1 MNDKIIRL
9 GVFTFGLIV
18 TSIGIIEVLLS
29 LTGETLIVD
38 DLIKFAGNFML
49 WRGLVLGSAGI
60 FLVFGLNIQNPVEVK
75 AQVLLASIMIW
86 IVGGMEVLD
95 IILGSIPGE
104 GMEWISTGEQFIG
117 HYGGPYDPGIFLL
130 PLSLALVWVTSR
142 KMSNQ
147 GGETVNE

>member
-18 TSIGIIEVLLS
+18 TSIGIIEVPLS

-95 IILGSIPGE
+95 IILGSIPARGWD
-104 GMEWISTGEQFIG
+104 GSV
-117 HYGGPYDPGIFLL
+117 LASS
-130 PLSLALVWVTSR
+130 SLAT
-142 KMSNQ
+142 
-147 GGETVNE
+147 TVGPMTRGSFSCLSPWP